1 MGVIPLQ
8 FPDGQDRRD
17 ARPDRRGDL
26 LDLRDHRAQRR
37 HHAQDRTVKVTAGDV
52 EFDAVV
58 RIDTPGEANYY
69 RNGGIMQYVLRNLL
83 KA

>member
-8 FPDGQDRRD
+8 YPAGSERRV
-17 ARPDRRGDL
+17 ARASPARRRSRSPGSP
-26 LDLRDHRAQRR
+26 RSTRARTPK
-37 HHAQDRTVKVTAGDV
+37 TVKVTAGDV
-52 EFDAVV
+52 TFDAVV